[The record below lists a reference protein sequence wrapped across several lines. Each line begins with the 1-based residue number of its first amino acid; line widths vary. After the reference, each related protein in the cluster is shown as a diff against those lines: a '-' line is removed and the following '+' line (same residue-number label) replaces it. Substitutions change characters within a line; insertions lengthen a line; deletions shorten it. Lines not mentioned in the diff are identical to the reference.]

1 MTQEWPLTAHEVAS
15 KSLIISLGGDG
26 TFLHTSSMIES
37 DQIPILGINTDP
49 SRSLGNLCNKFLYK
63 ERTKEK
69 HIDKL
74 FQ

>member
-1 MTQEWPLTAHEVAS
+1 VTQEWQLTAHQVAS
-15 KSLIISLGGDG
+15 KTLIISLGGDG

-49 SRSLGNLCNKFLYK
+49 SWSLGNLCNRFLYK
-63 ERTKEK
+63 ERTKKK

-74 FQ
+74 LQ